1 MAGTAVVVYLNG
13 HFGAHS
19 QPFFTLARTMVQC
32 TISQSCV
39 PEDAEILWIHWLYFE
54 VLNMSDIPFSV
65 EVHTVYQEK
74 TLSAFRKVI
83 EDKQLY
89 YAPKVKLCQ
98 ELCEARTVD
107 GKLYIV
113 IAMSDC
119 GVPDVREM
127 GISLIIKTTHH
138 EYRLKEVNVTPY
150 YQKDN
155 KMSVFF
161 TLPQILPITHCQLY
175 INWIQYWSDTL
186 ADKHIIN
193 EAFKLTSEEESKSI
207 RRINRFWNG
216 CGACRCG
223 NKANL
228 TDEKKENAWKEYPEL
243 KADFDSLK
251 RLLSE
256 AKKIKLNLSTCNN
269 TKKKKEQIAVP
280 INCYF
285 DKGFYAAIYYTKGCE
300 ILKIQLSAG
309 KSAIQCIIGVDKDNL
324 DLLAYLYYCT
334 ITQRRFFQYMTEEQK
349 NLKDYLEDT
358 HPIMKLSTAINSLL
372 KKYEHSQII
381 DEANVFVDAQEVVA
395 EYYDR
400 LKTIRNTA
408 YEQLAECHKIQN
420 TWVSE
425 YKLYMLVKIV
435 FPDAVYQFHS
445 EWLENQSLDIYIPSI
460 KCGIEY
466 QGEQHYLPSEY
477 YGGVEKLEEQ
487 KRADDLKREKC
498 DDIGVTLIEWKYS
511 TKINFQA
518 VCSALKCVAPVD
530 FFDEQKLQERI
541 EKYPVKDMTDF
552 LLPD

>member
-1 MAGTAVVVYLNG
+1 MGI
-13 HFGAHS
+13 FGARS

-98 ELCEARTVD
+98 ELCKARTVD

-334 ITQRRFFQYMTEEQK
+334 ITQRTFFQYMTEEQK

-381 DEANVFVDAQEVVA
+381 DEANVFVDAKEVVA

>member
-1 MAGTAVVVYLNG
+1 ML
-13 HFGAHS
+13 
-19 QPFFTLARTMVQC
+19 R
-32 TISQSCV
+32 
-39 PEDAEILWIHWLYFE
+39 
-54 VLNMSDIPFSV
+54 
-65 EVHTVYQEK
+65 
-74 TLSAFRKVI
+74 
-83 EDKQLY
+83 
-89 YAPKVKLCQ
+89 
-98 ELCEARTVD
+98 
-107 GKLYIV
+107 
-113 IAMSDC
+113 
-119 GVPDVREM
+119 
-127 GISLIIKTTHH
+127 
-138 EYRLKEVNVTPY
+138 
-150 YQKDN
+150 
-155 KMSVFF
+155 
-161 TLPQILPITHCQLY
+161 
-175 INWIQYWSDTL
+175 
-186 ADKHIIN
+186 
-193 EAFKLTSEEESKSI
+193 
-207 RRINRFWNG
+207 
-216 CGACRCG
+216 
-223 NKANL
+223 
-228 TDEKKENAWKEYPEL
+228 KKEL
-243 KADFDSLK
+243 
-251 RLLSE
+251 
-256 AKKIKLNLSTCNN
+256 
-269 TKKKKEQIAVP
+269 IAVP

-334 ITQRRFFQYMTEEQK
+334 ITQRTFFQYMTEEQK
-349 NLKDYLEDT
+349 NLKDYLEDI

>member
-1 MAGTAVVVYLNG
+1 MGI
-13 HFGAHS
+13 FGAHS

-256 AKKIKLNLSTCNN
+256 AKKIELNLSTCNN

-334 ITQRRFFQYMTEEQK
+334 ITQRTFFQYMTEEQK

-498 DDIGVTLIEWKYS
+498 DNIGVTLIEWKYS

>member
-1 MAGTAVVVYLNG
+1 MGI
-13 HFGAHS
+13 FGARS

-334 ITQRRFFQYMTEEQK
+334 ITQRTFFQYMTEEQK

-381 DEANVFVDAQEVVA
+381 DEANVFVDAKEVVA

>member
-1 MAGTAVVVYLNG
+1 
-13 HFGAHS
+13 
-19 QPFFTLARTMVQC
+19 MVQC

-54 VLNMSDIPFSV
+54 VLNMRDIPFSV

-175 INWIQYWSDTL
+175 INWIQYWSDTI
-186 ADKHIIN
+186 ADKHTIN

-269 TKKKKEQIAVP
+269 TKKKEELIAVP

-285 DKGFYAAIYYTKGCE
+285 DKGFYAAIYYTKGCK

-334 ITQRRFFQYMTEEQK
+334 ITQRTFFQYMTEEQK

>member
-1 MAGTAVVVYLNG
+1 MGI
-13 HFGAHS
+13 FGAHS

-54 VLNMSDIPFSV
+54 VLDMSDIPFSV

-74 TLSAFRKVI
+74 TLAAFRKVI

-175 INWIQYWSDTL
+175 INWIQYWSGTL
-186 ADKHIIN
+186 ADKHTIN
-193 EAFKLTSEEESKSI
+193 ETFELTSEEESKSI

-228 TDEKKENAWKEYPEL
+228 TDEKKEIAWKEYPEL

-334 ITQRRFFQYMTEEQK
+334 ITQRTFFQYMTEEQK
-349 NLKDYLEDT
+349 KLKDYLEDT

-400 LKTIRNTA
+400 LKPIRNTA

>member
-1 MAGTAVVVYLNG
+1 MGI
-13 HFGAHS
+13 FGAHS
-19 QPFFTLARTMVQC
+19 QPFFTLARTMVRC

-186 ADKHIIN
+186 ADKHTIN

-269 TKKKKEQIAVP
+269 TKKKEELIAVP

-285 DKGFYAAIYYTKGCE
+285 DKGFYAAIYYTKGCK

-334 ITQRRFFQYMTEEQK
+334 ITQRTFFQYMTEEQK

>member
-1 MAGTAVVVYLNG
+1 MGI
-13 HFGAHS
+13 FGAHS

-83 EDKQLY
+83 EDKRLY

-186 ADKHIIN
+186 ADKHTIN

-334 ITQRRFFQYMTEEQK
+334 ITQRTFFQYMTEEQK
-349 NLKDYLEDT
+349 KLKDYLEDT

-381 DEANVFVDAQEVVA
+381 EEANVFVDAQEVVA

>member
-1 MAGTAVVVYLNG
+1 M
-13 HFGAHS
+13 
-19 QPFFTLARTMVQC
+19 
-32 TISQSCV
+32 QSRV

-65 EVHTVYQEK
+65 EVHTVYQEE

-98 ELCEARTVD
+98 ELCEVRAVD

-127 GISLIIKTTHH
+127 GVSLIIKTTHH
-138 EYRLKEVNVTPY
+138 EYRLKEVNVAPC

-161 TLPQILPITHCQLY
+161 TLPQILPITHCRLY
-175 INWIQYWSDTL
+175 INWIQYWSGAL
-186 ADKHIIN
+186 ADKHTIN
-193 EAFKLTSEEESKSI
+193 ETFELTSEEESKGI

-228 TDEKKENAWKEYPEL
+228 TDEKKEIAWKEYPEL

-251 RLLSE
+251 HLLSE

-269 TKKKKEQIAVP
+269 TKKKKELIAVP

-285 DKGFYAAIYYTKGCE
+285 DKGFYAAIYYTKGCK

-334 ITQRRFFQYMTEEQK
+334 IAQRTFFQYMTEEQK

-487 KRADDLKREKC
+487 RRADDLKREKC

>member
-1 MAGTAVVVYLNG
+1 MGI
-13 HFGAHS
+13 FGAHS

-186 ADKHIIN
+186 ADKHTIN

-269 TKKKKEQIAVP
+269 TKKKEELIAVP

-285 DKGFYAAIYYTKGCE
+285 DKGFYAAIYYTKGCK

-334 ITQRRFFQYMTEEQK
+334 ITQRTFFQYMTEEQK

-381 DEANVFVDAQEVVA
+381 DEANVFVDAKEVVA

>member
-1 MAGTAVVVYLNG
+1 MGI
-13 HFGAHS
+13 FGAHL

-186 ADKHIIN
+186 ADKHTIN

-207 RRINRFWNG
+207 RRINKFWNG

-228 TDEKKENAWKEYPEL
+228 TDEEKENAWKEYPEL

-334 ITQRRFFQYMTEEQK
+334 ITQRTFFQYMTEEQK
-349 NLKDYLEDT
+349 KLKDYLEDT

-381 DEANVFVDAQEVVA
+381 EEANVFVDAQEVVA

>member
-1 MAGTAVVVYLNG
+1 
-13 HFGAHS
+13 
-19 QPFFTLARTMVQC
+19 
-32 TISQSCV
+32 
-39 PEDAEILWIHWLYFE
+39 
-54 VLNMSDIPFSV
+54 MSDIPFSV

-98 ELCEARTVD
+98 ELCEVRAVD

-155 KMSVFF
+155 KMSMSF

-175 INWIQYWSDTL
+175 INWIQYWSGTL
-186 ADKHIIN
+186 ADKHTIN
-193 EAFKLTSEEESKSI
+193 ETFELTSEEDSKSI

-228 TDEKKENAWKEYPEL
+228 TDEKKEIAWKEYPEL

-256 AKKIKLNLSTCNN
+256 AKKIKLKLSTCNN
-269 TKKKKEQIAVP
+269 TKREKELIAVP

-334 ITQRRFFQYMTEEQK
+334 IAQRTFFQYMTEEQK
-349 NLKDYLEDT
+349 NLKDYLENT

-372 KKYEHSQII
+372 KKHEHSQIVE
-381 DEANVFVDAQEVVA
+381 EANVFVGAQEVVV
-395 EYYDR
+395 EYYDK
-400 LKTIRNTA
+400 LKAIRNTA
-408 YEQLAECHKIQN
+408 YEQLAACHKIQN

-435 FPDAVYQFHS
+435 FPDAIYQFHS

-498 DDIGVTLIEWKYS
+498 NDTGVTLIEWKYS

-530 FFDEQKLQERI
+530 FFDEQKLQDRL

>member
-1 MAGTAVVVYLNG
+1 
-13 HFGAHS
+13 
-19 QPFFTLARTMVQC
+19 
-32 TISQSCV
+32 
-39 PEDAEILWIHWLYFE
+39 
-54 VLNMSDIPFSV
+54 MSDIPFSV

-83 EDKQLY
+83 EDKRLY

-98 ELCEARTVD
+98 ELCEVRAVD

-155 KMSVFF
+155 KMSMSF

-175 INWIQYWSDTL
+175 INWIQYWSGTL
-186 ADKHIIN
+186 ADKHTIN
-193 EAFKLTSEEESKSI
+193 ETFELTSEEESKSI

-228 TDEKKENAWKEYPEL
+228 TDEKKEIAWKEYPEL

-269 TKKKKEQIAVP
+269 TKRKKELIAVP

-334 ITQRRFFQYMTEEQK
+334 IAQRTFFQYMTEEQK
-349 NLKDYLEDT
+349 NLKDYLENT

-372 KKYEHSQII
+372 KKHEHSQIVE
-381 DEANVFVDAQEVVA
+381 EANVFVGAQEVVV
-395 EYYDR
+395 EYYDK
-400 LKTIRNTA
+400 LKAIRNTA
-408 YEQLAECHKIQN
+408 YEQLAACHKIQN

-435 FPDAVYQFHS
+435 FPDAIYQFHS

-498 DDIGVTLIEWKYS
+498 NDTGVTLIEWKYS

-530 FFDEQKLQERI
+530 FFDEQKLQERL

>member
-1 MAGTAVVVYLNG
+1 MGI
-13 HFGAHS
+13 FGAHS

-186 ADKHIIN
+186 ADKHTIN

-334 ITQRRFFQYMTEEQK
+334 ITQRTFFQYMTEEQK

-381 DEANVFVDAQEVVA
+381 DEANVFVDAKEVVA

-541 EKYPVKDMTDF
+541 GKYPVKDMTDF

>member
-1 MAGTAVVVYLNG
+1 MGI
-13 HFGAHS
+13 FGAHS

-54 VLNMSDIPFSV
+54 VLDMSDIPFSV

-74 TLSAFRKVI
+74 TLAAFRKVI

-334 ITQRRFFQYMTEEQK
+334 ITQRTFFQYMTEEQK
-349 NLKDYLEDT
+349 KLKDYLEDT

-400 LKTIRNTA
+400 LKPIRNTA

>member
-1 MAGTAVVVYLNG
+1 MGI
-13 HFGAHS
+13 FGAHS
-19 QPFFTLARTMVQC
+19 QPFFTLARTMMQC

-155 KMSVFF
+155 KLSVFF

-334 ITQRRFFQYMTEEQK
+334 ITQRTFFQYMTEEQK
-349 NLKDYLEDT
+349 NLKDYLGDT

>member
-1 MAGTAVVVYLNG
+1 MGI
-13 HFGAHS
+13 FGARS

-161 TLPQILPITHCQLY
+161 TLPQILPTTHCQLY

-334 ITQRRFFQYMTEEQK
+334 ITQRTFFQYMTEEQK

-381 DEANVFVDAQEVVA
+381 DEANVFVDAKEVVA

>member
-1 MAGTAVVVYLNG
+1 
-13 HFGAHS
+13 
-19 QPFFTLARTMVQC
+19 
-32 TISQSCV
+32 
-39 PEDAEILWIHWLYFE
+39 
-54 VLNMSDIPFSV
+54 MSDIPFSV

-98 ELCEARTVD
+98 ELCEVRAVD

-155 KMSVFF
+155 KMSMSF

-175 INWIQYWSDTL
+175 INWIQYWSENL
-186 ADKHIIN
+186 ADKHTIN
-193 EAFKLTSEEESKSI
+193 ETFELTSEEESKSI

-228 TDEKKENAWKEYPEL
+228 TDEKKEIAWKEYPEL

-269 TKKKKEQIAVP
+269 TKRKKELIAVP

-334 ITQRRFFQYMTEEQK
+334 ITRRTFFQYMTEEQK

>member
-1 MAGTAVVVYLNG
+1 
-13 HFGAHS
+13 
-19 QPFFTLARTMVQC
+19 
-32 TISQSCV
+32 
-39 PEDAEILWIHWLYFE
+39 
-54 VLNMSDIPFSV
+54 MSDIPFSV

-155 KMSVFF
+155 KMGVFF

-186 ADKHIIN
+186 ADKHTIN

-334 ITQRRFFQYMTEEQK
+334 ITQRTFFQYMTEEQK
-349 NLKDYLEDT
+349 KLKDYLEDT

-381 DEANVFVDAQEVVA
+381 EEANVFVDAQEVVA

>member
-1 MAGTAVVVYLNG
+1 M
-13 HFGAHS
+13 
-19 QPFFTLARTMVQC
+19 
-32 TISQSCV
+32 
-39 PEDAEILWIHWLYFE
+39 
-54 VLNMSDIPFSV
+54 
-65 EVHTVYQEK
+65 
-74 TLSAFRKVI
+74 
-83 EDKQLY
+83 
-89 YAPKVKLCQ
+89 
-98 ELCEARTVD
+98 
-107 GKLYIV
+107 
-113 IAMSDC
+113 
-119 GVPDVREM
+119 
-127 GISLIIKTTHH
+127 
-138 EYRLKEVNVTPY
+138 
-150 YQKDN
+150 
-155 KMSVFF
+155 
-161 TLPQILPITHCQLY
+161 
-175 INWIQYWSDTL
+175 
-186 ADKHIIN
+186 
-193 EAFKLTSEEESKSI
+193 
-207 RRINRFWNG
+207 
-216 CGACRCG
+216 
-223 NKANL
+223 
-228 TDEKKENAWKEYPEL
+228 
-243 KADFDSLK
+243 
-251 RLLSE
+251 
-256 AKKIKLNLSTCNN
+256 NLSTCNN

-334 ITQRRFFQYMTEEQK
+334 ITQRTFFQYMTEEQK

-541 EKYPVKDMTDF
+541 EKYSVKDMTDF

>member
-1 MAGTAVVVYLNG
+1 MGI
-13 HFGAHS
+13 FGAHS

-186 ADKHIIN
+186 ADKHTIN

-228 TDEKKENAWKEYPEL
+228 TDEKKENAWKEYSEL

-269 TKKKKEQIAVP
+269 TKKKEELIAVP

-285 DKGFYAAIYYTKGCE
+285 DKGFYAAIYYTKGCK

-334 ITQRRFFQYMTEEQK
+334 ITQRTFFQYMTEEQK

-381 DEANVFVDAQEVVA
+381 DEANVFVDAKEVVA

>member
-1 MAGTAVVVYLNG
+1 MGI
-13 HFGAHS
+13 FGAHS

-74 TLSAFRKVI
+74 TLAAFRKVI

-334 ITQRRFFQYMTEEQK
+334 ITQRTFFQYMTEEQK

-541 EKYPVKDMTDF
+541 EKYPVNDMTDF

>member
-1 MAGTAVVVYLNG
+1 MGI
-13 HFGAHS
+13 FGARS

-280 INCYF
+280 INCYI

-334 ITQRRFFQYMTEEQK
+334 ITQRTFFQYMTEEQK

-381 DEANVFVDAQEVVA
+381 DEANVFIDAQEVVA

>member
-1 MAGTAVVVYLNG
+1 MGI
-13 HFGAHS
+13 FGAHS
-19 QPFFTLARTMVQC
+19 QPFFTLARTMMQC

-334 ITQRRFFQYMTEEQK
+334 ITQRTFFQYMTEEQK
-349 NLKDYLEDT
+349 NLKDYLGDT